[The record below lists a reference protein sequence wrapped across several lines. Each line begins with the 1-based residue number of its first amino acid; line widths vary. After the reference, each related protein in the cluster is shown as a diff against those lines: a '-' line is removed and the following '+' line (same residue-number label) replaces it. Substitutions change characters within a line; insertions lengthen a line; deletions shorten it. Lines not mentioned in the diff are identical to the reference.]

1 MKKSSTIRALE
12 HKAENGDIIAL
23 FQLAEYYKQG
33 VFVDEDHEQANL
45 YANQATEIFI
55 AKQSLKIA
63 SIKLVGFRIFENVEI
78 DFSNNIKP
86 NLTVIIGDNGAGKST
101 ILDAIAKT
109 LSHLIINIIRQGGKG
124 ESLKIADINNNSHVE
139 YASII
144 TKLKATDNTSYNFEL
159 SKVKDGNKSSKQ
171 GYYQEIKLLADLYK
185 SANFKDNQF
194 NLPLMA
200 LYSANRTIEIKNTYQ
215 PDINK
220 HWTKYD
226 GYKNSL
232 KGITDFESF
241 FHWFESLENIN
252 NASDKQNLHKLSIL
266 QEQLIN
272 EMQTNPSSELIQSK
286 LEEIKILQKSS
297 NQSQSNKIIL
307 TITQAICKFIPSF
320 ENLRIQRAPLYAVLV
335 DKDGLTLNVQ
345 QLSQGEKSLIALV
358 ADITYRLVLLN
369 PSLSDPLEGSGIVLI
384 DEIDLHLHPTWQQS
398 VIPNL
403 LKTFPN
409 IQFIASTHSPQVLS
423 TIDYKC
429 IRKLVHEID
438 GETGQKRSSA
448 KPRHTQTKGVASTDI
463 MDTYQETDP
472 VPDIAEARM
481 LSEYKAMIQNNLNQT
496 EEGQQLLQNFR
507 QKLNAHFGS
516 QHQEILECDRLIRLI
531 DMKKKLLQRK

>member
-12 HKAENGDIIAL
+12 HKAENGDINAL

-33 VFVDEDHEQANL
+33 EFVEENHKQANL
-45 YANQATEIFI
+45 YADKATEIFI
-55 AKQSLKIA
+55 ADQSLKIA
-63 SIKLVGFRIFENVEI
+63 SIKLVGFRVFENVEI
-78 DFSNNIKP
+78 DFNNIEP
-86 NLTVIIGDNGAGKST
+86 NLTVLIGDNGAGKTT

-124 ESLKIADINNNSHVE
+124 ESLKTADISNNSHIE

-144 TKLKATDNTSYNFEL
+144 TTLKTTNNTTYNFEL

-185 SANFKDNQF
+185 SANFKENQF
-194 NLPLMA
+194 DLPLMA

-232 KGITDFESF
+232 KGITNFELF

-252 NASDKQNLHKLSIL
+252 NASDKHNLHKLAML

-272 EMQTNPSSELIQSK
+272 EMQNNPNSELIQSK
-286 LEEIKILQKSS
+286 LEEIKILQNSS
-297 NQSQSNKIIL
+297 NQSQSNKTI
-307 TITQAICKFIPSF
+307 TNITQAICKFIPGF
-320 ENLRIQRAPLYAVLV
+320 ENLRIQRAPFYAVLV

-369 PSLSDPLEGSGIVLI
+369 PSLADDPLQGKGIVLI
-384 DEIDLHLHPTWQQS
+384 DEIDLHLHPKWQQS

-403 LKTFPN
+403 LRTFPN
-409 IQFIASTHSPQVLS
+409 IQFIVSTHSPQTASSV
-423 TIDYKC
+423 DDEC
-429 IRKLVHEID
+429 IRILKKGKVF
-438 GETGQKRSSA
+438 SSP
-448 KPRHTQTKGVASTDI
+448 KGTKGAKSSRLLKRLFEAEVR
-463 MDTYQETDP
+463 P
-472 VPDIAEARM
+472 PDDSNTLDLEKYATLVYDDKWGSKTA
-481 LSEYKAMIQNNLNQT
+481 LNL
-496 EEGQQLLQNFR
+496 R
-507 QKLNAHFGS
+507 QKLNDQFGNEEPALTKLDLYIENRIW
-516 QHQEILECDRLIRLI
+516 EIKIEES
-531 DMKKKLLQRK
+531 